1 MSQHE
6 RLDSYLRTGQPITP
20 LQAWTELGIY
30 RLAACVHILKTKG
43 VKINVELVKVSNQ
56 FGELCRVA
64 EYRLGE

>member
-6 RLDSYLRTGQPITP
+6 RLDAYLKTRQPITP